1 MSSSIK
7 AALAANSG
15 VAVAKTI
22 GAFITG
28 SASMAAEAIH
38 SFADCGNQLLLM
50 WGMKSS
56 GREAD
61 KNHPFGYGMNV
72 YFWSFI
78 VALVLFTIGGAYS
91 VYEGVHKVMHPE
103 PLQHVQW
110 AAAIL
115 ALGFVLELRSF
126 KTCLAEIREEY
137 PGKSMR
143 WFFKETRRPELLVI
157 FGEDLA
163 ALMGLGIA
171 AAFLLLAFFTGN
183 PVWDAVGSIMVGVL
197 LMFVAVALF
206 METKALMLGQSVDP
220 VVRQELRQTLMDV
233 DEIEHVYECRTLQFG
248 DEALLAIRAR
258 FVNMEEMTGKELVD
272 LINRVEA
279 KLYAQFPIFTR
290 IFFEPDDQ
298 FEDC

>member
-1 MSSSIK
+1 
-7 AALAANSG
+7 
-15 VAVAKTI
+15 
-22 GAFITG
+22 
-28 SASMAAEAIH
+28 MAAEAIH

-78 VALVLFTIGGAYS
+78 VALVLFTLGGAYS

-110 AAAIL
+110 AAMIL
-115 ALGFVLELRSF
+115 LLGFVLELRSF
-126 KTCLAEIREEY
+126 RTCLNEIREEY
-137 PGKSMR
+137 PGKSIY

-163 ALMGLGIA
+163 ALLGLGIA
-171 AAFLLLAFFTGN
+171 AAFLGLAYFTDN
-183 PVWDAVGSIMVGVL
+183 PVWDAVGSIAVGLL

-206 METKALMLGQSVDP
+206 LETKALLLGQSVDP
-220 VVRQELRQTLMDV
+220 EIRKELRQQLMEF
-233 DEIEHVYECRTLQFG
+233 DEIEHVYECRTLQMG
-248 DEALLAIRAR
+248 DEALLVIRAR
-258 FVNMEEMTGKELVD
+258 FANMAEQTGKDLVD
-272 LINRVEA
+272 TINKIEA
-279 KLYAQFPIFTR
+279 VLYAKFPIFGR
-290 IFFEPDDQ
+290 IFVEPDDQ